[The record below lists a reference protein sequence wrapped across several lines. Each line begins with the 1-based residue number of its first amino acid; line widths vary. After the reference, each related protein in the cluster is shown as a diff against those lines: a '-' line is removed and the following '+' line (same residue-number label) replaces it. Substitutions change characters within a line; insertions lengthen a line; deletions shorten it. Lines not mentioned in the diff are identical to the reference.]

1 MWLPLTLLVLAGVV
15 SAESNYG
22 WKVGNEYSYVVQS
35 RTFTTLDEFPE
46 EYAGIMMRGYLTVQ
60 AKDEGKLTAK
70 LTKGHYAHVNGY
82 LPMGWDEDIPN
93 QQLVPHDIPIS
104 EKPFDIKLMD
114 GVIDS
119 VIVEEDVPN
128 WEVVLLKSIIS
139 QFQVDIKG
147 NKIVEGHDVKVPDE
161 NDPRGGFTVL
171 EDYFAGLNEVRYDF
185 KPLSEQQFRTR
196 PELVPKPELKGSGQ
210 HIDIVKT
217 KRYDRY
223 PEMLEKVLSM
233 TRQMK
238 KEPKTNK
245 NLMSKSSISRIVIS
259 GSLKDF
265 VVQSAVSTSKM
276 TITPSFND
284 AQNSTVL
291 SKLSLTLEDMHEI
304 KTPMPSPT
312 KPKSTGYR
320 ISFETTPSSLED
332 PPKHPVWPNIIDY
345 GGKFIR
351 HFREFNGLAAVR
363 DLLHRISNELVDPN
377 TIPEQQTLDKFTHL
391 VNIIRTMNRNQI
403 AEAEN
408 KLQISP
414 KKLKWGDKADAIRQ
428 NRWFVFR
435 DAITQAG
442 TGPALLTIKNW
453 VENGELRSAEAAEML
468 SKIPAS
474 ARQITHQYTE
484 AFFELA
490 TNPQVTQTALL
501 NVTAITAFSELLFL
515 SQGNDKSIYKFY
527 PVHTTSRPSDEQ
539 YSDIVNKYIPYLG
552 VQLKK
557 AVDDDDSARIQTYI
571 VALGTIGM
579 YEVLPVF
586 EPFLTGREK
595 MTAFQKTL
603 ILASLSNFVANHPK
617 KALPGLKQIYMNT
630 TESQEVRCMAVFL
643 IPMTNPPL
651 EVLREIV
658 QFSNNESSKQVK
670 SAVKSTL
677 HSLEYLPDPEWQSL
691 AKNAR
696 AALKLLDSKD
706 YDLLKSH
713 EFIFNKMKEGNLV
726 TDTLLNYIGSDNSP
740 IPRTIYLASILY
752 DGDFKGSPVELMTMI
767 PNMESLIDALIPS
780 DKRSLVKTAT
790 EKIAEELNIVG
801 DRPVLLEGNFLWR
814 TKFLSR
820 FIPYDKNTVRNLP
833 NKIVEHL
840 TARKDGAF
848 HNTHILN
855 LHEMMIG
862 DTTDTGLPFV
872 YSLRECTLH
881 KLSSTD
887 NYKTG
892 RFESDFQFATVQK
905 TQRNIGFVTPFDHRY
920 FVAGVDKHTQVYLP
934 LKVSVE
940 VSAPKK
946 SVQLKIWPPK
956 SDKPNTVLQCVR
968 TPYTSIHN
976 VMDLQPLLE
985 ESSFDTRRLYNF
997 EVRRDSQPI
1006 PDTIFRMEV
1015 EASENAWDKDVVGN
1029 CLWTMFTMQDEQS
1042 EYHRVAVIVDERPDE
1057 GEPLVLSASYG
1068 TLDVEAGTEDASQW
1082 THFVNA
1088 TEAFSENRDSEQRKM
1103 RFLEEAAKGI
1113 VLAQA
1118 GVLDF
1123 HVHIPLTKEEVKINL
1138 TTAWSAS
1145 NAETK
1150 GRFLSHLTIMNQIDE
1165 VEFEVCAASQLALT
1179 PSYFP
1184 VYDEVNNSTPKI
1196 EFDIDLRHGENCQ
1209 GDNRVNIMGTGTRSN
1224 ELKEDINDISVVKE
1238 CKKQMEQ
1245 GNKLLRACQK
1255 AGDKALQVDE
1265 LQLSLQSGCRRTQRD
1280 MEYFFSGLF
1289 SSGIIVRTVADLQ
1302 PKVIDEGKINLT
1314 AKISKNMKSANF
1326 SVQSPNIN
1334 MQMNDVNLDYFED
1347 SSEEKEDEVDN
1358 SWLMDDDVSTC
1369 VMDLN
1374 RAETFD
1380 GKEFPL
1386 ELSSCW
1392 QVLMT
1397 TYPKLNPKKPSEQL
1411 AMSEDES
1418 VSILARE
1425 INGQKEVKVILG
1437 QNEILL
1443 LPGSEL
1449 PEVLVNGQKVPVSG
1463 TVTHQ
1468 VRQDDEVVFEIFQ
1481 RGSHYISVVSEEYD
1495 VTLTYDGKRLM
1506 IEESEM
1512 FSYSLRG
1519 LCGNYDGDSEND
1531 FTSPGNC
1538 LLTKPEEFIASYT
1551 LTKEQCEGESL
1562 QKVKSLQ
1569 KPACATISRR

>member
-22 WKVGNEYSYVVQS
+22 WKVGNEYSYMVQS
-35 RTFTTLDEFPE
+35 RTFTNLAEFPKD
-46 EYAGIMMRGYLTVQ
+46 YAGILMKAHLTVQ
-60 AKDEGKLTAK
+60 VKEDGKLTAK
-70 LTKGHYAHVNGY
+70 LTKDQYSHVHSN
-82 LPMGWDEDIPN
+82 LSRGWDEYILDLLLMPN
-93 QQLVPHDIPIS
+93 DIPIS
-104 EKPFDIKLMD
+104 EKPFDIKLKD
-114 GVIDS
+114 GLIDS

-147 NKIVEGHDVKVPDE
+147 KKLVEGHDVKVPDE

-217 KRYDRY
+217 KSYDRY
-223 PEMLEKVLSM
+223 PEMSEKVFGM

-245 NLMSKSSISRIVIS
+245 NLMSKSSTSRIVIS
-259 GSLKDF
+259 GNLNDF
-265 VVQSAVSTSKM
+265 VIQSAVSTSKT

-332 PPKHPVWPNIIDY
+332 APKHPVWPNIIDY
-345 GGKFIR
+345 GGKFIG
-351 HFREFNGLAAVR
+351 HSREFNGLAAVGN
-363 DLLHRISNELVDPN
+363 LLGHISNELLKPN
-377 TIPEQQTLDKFTHL
+377 TIPEKKTLDKFTQL
-391 VNIIRTMNRNQI
+391 VNIIRNMNRNQI

-408 KLQISP
+408 SLEISP

-428 NRWFVFR
+428 NRWSVFR
-435 DAITQAG
+435 DAVTQAG

-453 VENGELRSAEAAEML
+453 VENGELRSEEAAEML

-474 ARQITHQYTE
+474 ARQITAKYTE

-490 TNPQVTQTALL
+490 THPQVTQTALL

-527 PVHTTSRPSDEQ
+527 PVHTTDRPSEEQ
-539 YSDIVNKYIPYLG
+539 YLDIVNKYIPYLG

-630 TESQEVRCMAVFL
+630 TESQEVRCMALFL

-658 QFSNNESSKQVK
+658 QFSNNDSSKQVK

-677 HSLEYLPDPEWQSL
+677 QGLKHLSDPEWQSL
-691 AKNAR
+691 AKNAQ

-706 YDLLKSH
+706 YDPLKSH
-713 EFIFNKMKEGNLV
+713 EFIFNKMKEENLF
-726 TDTLLNYIGSDNSP
+726 TNTLLNYIGSDNSP
-740 IPRTIYLASILY
+740 IPRTIYLATILY
-752 DGDFKGSPVELMTMI
+752 DGNFKGSPVELMTMI
-767 PNMESLIDALIPS
+767 PNMDSLIDALIPS
-780 DKRSLVKTAT
+780 DKRSLVKMAT

-801 DRPVLLEGNFLWR
+801 DIPVLLEGNFLWR

-820 FIPYDKNTVRNLP
+820 FIPYDENTVRNLP
-833 NKIVEHL
+833 NKVVEHL

-855 LHEMMIG
+855 LHEMMID

-872 YSLRECTLH
+872 YSLCECTLH

-887 NYKTG
+887 NYKPG
-892 RFESDFQFATVQK
+892 RFESDFQFAIVQK
-905 TQRNIGFVTPFDHRY
+905 TQRNIGFVTPFDHRH

-934 LKVSVE
+934 LKTSVE

-956 SDKPNTVLQCVR
+956 SDKPDTVLLCMR

-976 VMDLQPLLE
+976 VMDLQQLLE
-985 ESSFDTRRLYNF
+985 ESAFDTRRLHND
-997 EVRRDSQPI
+997 EVKHERQP
-1006 PDTIFRMEV
+1006 TTNMIFRMEA
-1015 EASENAWDKDVVGN
+1015 EADATNEDVWDYDSWIMFPIKDK
-1029 CLWTMFTMQDEQS
+1029 QS
-1042 EYHRVAVIVDERPDE
+1042 EYHKVAVIMDKRSDE
-1057 GEPLVLSASYG
+1057 GKPLVLSASYG
-1068 TLDVEAGTEDASQW
+1068 TLDVEAGTEDANQW
-1082 THFVNA
+1082 TQFVNA
-1088 TEAFSENRDSEQRKM
+1088 TEAFSEIRDSEQRKI

-1123 HVHIPLTKEEVKINL
+1123 HIHIPFINEEVKTNL
-1138 TTAWSAS
+1138 TVAWSAS

-1150 GRFLSHLTIMNQIDE
+1150 GRFLSRLTIMNQIDE

-1179 PSYFP
+1179 PPYFP
-1184 VYDEVNNSTPKI
+1184 VYDEVNNCTPKI
-1196 EFDIDLRHGENCQ
+1196 EFDIDIRHGENCQ
-1209 GDNRVNIMGTGTRSN
+1209 EDNRVNIIGTGTRSN

-1280 MEYFFSGLF
+1280 MEYFFSHLL
-1289 SSGIIVRTVADLQ
+1289 SSGIIVGTLAELQ
-1302 PKVIDEGKINLT
+1302 PKVMDEGKINLK

-1326 SVQSPNIN
+1326 SVQLPNIN
-1334 MQMNDVNLDYFED
+1334 VEMNDVNLDYFED
-1347 SSEEKEDEVDN
+1347 SSEEKEDEADN

-1386 ELSSCW
+1386 KLSSCW

-1397 TYPKLNPKKPSEQL
+1397 TYPRLNPRKPSEKL

-1449 PEVLVNGQKVPVSG
+1449 PEVLVNGQKVPVAG

-1506 IEESEM
+1506 IEEPEM

>member
-1 MWLPLTLLVLAGVV
+1 MWLLLTLLVLAGLV

-70 LTKGHYAHVNGY
+70 LTKDQYAHVNSN
-82 LPMGWDEDIPN
+82 LPMGWDEDIPD

-104 EKPFDIKLMD
+104 EKPFDIKLKD
-114 GVIDS
+114 GLIDS

-147 NKIVEGHDVKVPDE
+147 KKLVEGHDVKVPDE

-223 PEMLEKVLSM
+223 PEMSEKVLGM

-265 VVQSAVSTSKM
+265 VIQSAVSTNKM

-284 AQNSTVL
+284 AQNSMVL
-291 SKLSLTLEDMHEI
+291 SKLTLTLDYMHEI
-304 KTPMPSPT
+304 RTPMPSPT

-332 PPKHPVWPNIIDY
+332 VPKHPVWPNIIDY

-351 HFREFNGLAAVR
+351 DSHEINGLTAIG
-363 DLLHRISNELVDPN
+363 DLLLQISNELTDPN
-377 TIPEQQTLDKFTHL
+377 TIPEQNTLDKFTHL

-408 KLQISP
+408 CLEISP
-414 KKLKWGDKADAIRQ
+414 KKLKWGDKADAFRQ
-428 NRWFVFR
+428 NRWSVFR
-435 DAITQAG
+435 DAVTQAG

-453 VENGELRSAEAAEML
+453 VQNGDLRREEAAEML

-474 ARQITHQYTE
+474 ARQITAKYTE

-490 TNPQVTQTALL
+490 THPQVTQAALL

-527 PVHTTSRPSDEQ
+527 PVHTTGRPSEEQ
-539 YSDIVNKYIPYLG
+539 YSNIVNKYIPYLG

-557 AVDDDDSARIQTYI
+557 AVDDGDSARIQTYI

-617 KALPGLKQIYMNT
+617 KALPGLKQIYMNK

-651 EVLREIV
+651 EVLHEIV
-658 QFSNNESSKQVK
+658 QFSNNDSSKQVK

-677 HSLEYLPDPEWQSL
+677 EELEDLSDPEWQSL

-706 YDLLKSH
+706 YDPLKSH

-752 DGDFKGSPVELMTMI
+752 DGNFKGSPVELMTMI
-767 PNMESLIDALIPS
+767 PNMYSLIDALIPS
-780 DKRSLVKTAT
+780 DKRSLVKMAT

-801 DRPVLLEGNFLWR
+801 DKPVLLEGNFLWR

-872 YSLRECTLH
+872 YSLRECTLA
-881 KLSSTD
+881 KMSSTYD
-887 NYKTG
+887 FKAG
-892 RFESDFQFATVQK
+892 RFESDFQFAMVQK
-905 TQRNIGFVTPFDHRY
+905 TQRNIGFVTPFDHQH
-920 FVAGVDKHTQVYLP
+920 FVVGVDKHAQVYLP
-934 LKVSVE
+934 LKTSVE

-956 SDKPNTVLQCVR
+956 CDRPDTVLLCMR

-976 VMDLQPLLE
+976 VMNLQPMLE
-985 ESSFDTRRLYNF
+985 QSSFDTRRLHND

-1006 PDTIFRMEV
+1006 WDTIFRMEV
-1015 EASENAWDKDVVGN
+1015 EASKNASDEDVVEN

-1042 EYHRVAVIVDERPDE
+1042 EYHKVAVIMHDISDE
-1057 GEPLVLSASYG
+1057 GEPWVLSASYG

-1082 THFVNA
+1082 TQFVNA

-1113 VLAQA
+1113 QLAQA

-1123 HVHIPLTKEEVKINL
+1123 YFHDPFAEEEAKINL
-1138 TTAWSAS
+1138 TVAWSAS

-1150 GRFLSHLTIMNQIDE
+1150 GRFLSRLTIKDE
-1165 VEFEVCAASQLALT
+1165 SDDVDIEVCTASQLALT

-1184 VYDEVNNSTPKI
+1184 VYGEVNSTPKI
-1196 EFDIDLRHGENCQ
+1196 EFDIDIRLGEDCPEET
-1209 GDNRVNIMGTGTRSN
+1209 RMIIVGTGTRSN
-1224 ELKEDINDISVVKE
+1224 ELKEEINDISVVKE
-1238 CKKQMEQ
+1238 CKRQMEQ

-1255 AGDKALQVDE
+1255 AGDKALQMDE
-1265 LQLSLQSGCRRTQRD
+1265 LQLSLQIDDPETYMIFELYLPLLISPD
-1280 MEYFFSGLF
+1280 VL
-1289 SSGIIVRTVADLQ
+1289 GITVTELPLED
-1302 PKVIDEGKINLT
+1302 IDKGKINLK

-1326 SVQSPNIN
+1326 SLQSSNIN
-1334 MQMNDVNLDYFED
+1334 MEMNDVNLDVLKD
-1347 SSEEKEDEVDN
+1347 SFEEKEDGVDN
-1358 SWLMDDDVSTC
+1358 NWLMDNDMSTC

-1397 TYPKLNPKKPSEQL
+1397 TYPRLNPRKPSEKL

-1425 INGQKEVKVILG
+1425 VSGQKEVKVILG

-1443 LPGSEL
+1443 LPGTEL

-1506 IEESEM
+1506 IEEPEM

-1531 FTSPGNC
+1531 FMTPDNC
-1538 LLTKPEEFIASYT
+1538 PLTKPEEFIASYT
-1551 LTKEQCEGESL
+1551 LTKEQCEGENL

-1569 KPACATISRR
+1569 KAACATISRR

>member
-22 WKVGNEYSYVVQS
+22 WKVGNEYSYMVQS
-35 RTFTTLDEFPE
+35 RTFTNLAEFPKD
-46 EYAGIMMRGYLTVQ
+46 YAGILMKAHLTVQ
-60 AKDEGKLTAK
+60 VKEDGKLTAK
-70 LTKGHYAHVNGY
+70 LTKDQYSHVHSN
-82 LPMGWDEDIPN
+82 LSRGWDEYILD
-93 QQLVPHDIPIS
+93 LLLMPHDIPIS
-104 EKPFDIKLMD
+104 EKPFDIKLKD
-114 GVIDS
+114 GLIDT

-147 NKIVEGHDVKVPDE
+147 KKLVEGHDVKVPDE

-217 KRYDRY
+217 KSYDRY
-223 PEMLEKVLSM
+223 PEMSEKVFGM

-245 NLMSKSSISRIVIS
+245 NLMSKSSTSRIVIS

-265 VVQSAVSTSKM
+265 VIQSAVSTSKT

-332 PPKHPVWPNIIDY
+332 APKHPVWPNIIDY
-345 GGKFIR
+345 GGKFIG
-351 HFREFNGLAAVR
+351 HSREFNGLAAVGN
-363 DLLHRISNELVDPN
+363 LLGHISNELLKPN
-377 TIPEQQTLDKFTHL
+377 TIPEKKTLDKFTQL
-391 VNIIRTMNRNQI
+391 VNIIRNMNRNQI

-408 KLQISP
+408 SLEISP
-414 KKLKWGDKADAIRQ
+414 KKLKWGDKADTIRQ
-428 NRWFVFR
+428 NRWSVFR
-435 DAITQAG
+435 DAVTQAG

-453 VENGELRSAEAAEML
+453 VENGELRSEEAAEML
-468 SKIPAS
+468 SKIPAT
-474 ARQITHQYTE
+474 ARQITAKYTE

-490 TNPQVTQTALL
+490 THPQVTQTALL

-527 PVHTTSRPSDEQ
+527 PVHTTGRPSDEQ
-539 YSDIVNKYIPYLG
+539 YSDIVNNYIPYLG

-557 AVDDDDSARIQTYI
+557 AVDDGDSARIQTYI

-658 QFSNNESSKQVK
+658 QFSNNDSSKQVK

-677 HSLEYLPDPEWQSL
+677 QGLEDLSDPEWQSL

-713 EFIFNKMKEGNLV
+713 EFIFNKMKEENLF
-726 TDTLLNYIGSDNSP
+726 TNTLLNYIGSDNSP

-752 DGDFKGSPVELMTMI
+752 DGNFKGSPVELMTMI
-767 PNMESLIDALIPS
+767 PNMDSLIDALIPS
-780 DKRSLVKTAT
+780 DKRPLVKTAT
-790 EKIAEELNIVG
+790 EKIADELNIVG
-801 DRPVLLEGNFLWR
+801 DIPVLLEGNFLWR

-820 FIPYDKNTVRNLP
+820 FIPYDENTVRNLP

-872 YSLRECTLH
+872 YSLCECTLH

-887 NYKTG
+887 NYKLG
-892 RFESDFQFATVQK
+892 RFESDFQFAMIQK
-905 TQRNIGFVTPFDHRY
+905 TQRNIGFVTPFDHRH

-934 LKVSVE
+934 LKTSVE

-946 SVQLKIWPPK
+946 SVQLKIWPLK
-956 SDKPNTVLQCVR
+956 SDKPNTVLLRRR

-976 VMDLQPLLE
+976 VMDLQPLLKQ
-985 ESSFDTRRLYNF
+985 SAFDTRRLHND
-997 EVRRDSQPI
+997 EIRHDSQPI
-1006 PDTIFRMEV
+1006 SNTIFRMEAAAD
-1015 EASENAWDKDVVGN
+1015 ASNEDVWGRS
-1029 CLWTMFTMQDEQS
+1029 WSRFPMQDRQS
-1042 EYHRVAVIVDERPDE
+1042 EYHNVAVIMDERSDE

-1082 THFVNA
+1082 TQLVNA
-1088 TEAFSENRDSEQRKM
+1088 TEAFAENQDSEQRKM

-1123 HVHIPLTKEEVKINL
+1123 HIHIPLTKEEVKTNL
-1138 TTAWSAS
+1138 TVAWSAS

-1150 GRFLSHLTIMNQIDE
+1150 GRFLSHLTIKNQLDD

-1179 PSYFP
+1179 PPYFP
-1184 VYDEVNNSTPKI
+1184 VYDEVNNSTPKV
-1196 EFDIDLRHGENCQ
+1196 EFDVDIRHGENCPE
-1209 GDNRVNIMGTGTRSN
+1209 DKRLNIIGTGTRSN

-1265 LQLSLQSGCRRTQRD
+1265 LQISLQTGCRRTHRNI
-1280 MEYFFSGLF
+1280 ENLF
-1289 SSGIIVRTVADLQ
+1289 SDLISFRIVDGTVIDSQ
-1302 PKVIDEGKINLT
+1302 PEDMDEGKLT
-1314 AKISKNMKSANF
+1314 LKAKISKNMKSANF
-1326 SVQSPNIN
+1326 SVQSMN
-1334 MQMNDVNLDYFED
+1334 MNMKMNDVNLDYFED
-1347 SSEEKEDEVDN
+1347 SSEEEEDEVDN

-1386 ELSSCW
+1386 KLSSCW

-1397 TYPKLNPKKPSEQL
+1397 TYPKLNPRKPSEKL

-1437 QNEILL
+1437 QNEIQL
-1443 LPGSEL
+1443 LPGIEL
-1449 PEVLVNGQKVPVSG
+1449 PEVLVNGQKVPVAG

-1468 VRQDDEVVFEIFQ
+1468 VRQDDDVVFEIFQ

-1506 IEESEM
+1506 IEEPEM

-1519 LCGNYDGDSEND
+1519 LCGNYDGNSEND
-1531 FTSPGNC
+1531 FMSPGNC
-1538 LLTKPEEFIASYT
+1538 PLTKPEEFIASYT
-1551 LTKEQCEGESL
+1551 LTKEQCEGENL